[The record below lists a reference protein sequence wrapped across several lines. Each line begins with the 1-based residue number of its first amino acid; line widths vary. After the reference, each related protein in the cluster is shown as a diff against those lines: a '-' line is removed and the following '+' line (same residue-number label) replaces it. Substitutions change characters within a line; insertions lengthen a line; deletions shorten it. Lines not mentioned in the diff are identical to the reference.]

1 MKIDILDRTGKSIDK
16 ATLSKDVFGIEPRT
30 ALLNQYIR
38 VVRMNQ
44 RQGTSST
51 KTRGEVSGGGRKPHK
66 QKGTG
71 RARAGSTR
79 GPLWRHGGIAHG
91 PKPKSWSL
99 NFPKKMRRLAMLSAL
114 SIKAGN
120 DQIRI
125 LDDLKMDGPST
136 SGMREILKNINV
148 SPRKGILILNDNDM
162 AVRKSVSNL
171 SNLRTMLLTNL
182 SAYDILSS
190 DLLIFTKDSLEKLE
204 DKYRG

>member
-120 DQIRI
+120 DQKIGRAH
-125 LDDLKMDGPST
+125 
-136 SGMREILKNINV
+136 V
-148 SPRKGILILNDNDM
+148 
-162 AVRKSVSNL
+162 
-171 SNLRTMLLTNL
+171 
-182 SAYDILSS
+182 
-190 DLLIFTKDSLEKLE
+190 
-204 DKYRG
+204 